1 MSSSG
6 PRSWVGGRVRRVV
19 LAGTVAAIATG
30 VVIGGVTSG
39 ASSTKQSVRPSTA
52 GITSEPYGTLDNG
65 KVVTQYTLTN
75 ANGMVVKLLDWGGII
90 TDIEV
95 PDRAGNFADVTLGL
109 NSLDQYRAATT
120 YFGAIIGRYA
130 NRIANHQFTLDGTT
144 YVLSRNNGP
153 NTLHGGKRGWDK
165 RLWTATEVTGP
176 DSVGIR
182 LERTSPNGE
191 MGFPGRVDATVTISL
206 TDDNKIDFVYHAT
219 TNAPTVINMTN
230 HSYFNLAGEGSGDVF
245 NTLLYLNADGYTPV
259 NENLIPTGAI
269 TPVAGTAFDFTT
281 PTPIGTNIHDGD
293 PQIVIAHGFD
303 HNWVLNRPAGDTSL
317 ILAATAED
325 PTSGRVL
332 SVWTTEPG
340 IQFYSGNFLDGSLVG
355 PSGHTY
361 RQSDGFTLE
370 TQHYPDSPNEPSFP
384 STVLRPGESYDS
396 HTIYAF
402 SVDG

>member
-1 MSSSG
+1 MS
-6 PRSWVGGRVRRVV
+6 RSELGSAIGSRARRLV
-19 LAGTVAAIATG
+19 LLGVAVLATG

-39 ASSTKQSVRPSTA
+39 ASSTKKSVRPATA
-52 GITSEPYGTLDNG
+52 GITSEIYGTLDNG
-65 KVVTQYTLTN
+65 KDVHQYTLTN

-95 PDRAGNFADVTLGL
+95 PDRTGTFADITLGL
-109 NSLDQYRAATT
+109 NSLEDYQTVSP

-130 NRIANHQFTLDGTT
+130 NRIANHQFSLDGTT
-144 YVLSRNNGP
+144 YVLSKNNGP

-165 RLWTATEVTGP
+165 RLWNATEVSG
-176 DSVGIR
+176 DGFVGVQ
-182 LERTSPNGE
+182 LERKSPNGE

-230 HSYFNLAGEGSGDVF
+230 HSYFNLRGEGTGDVF
-245 NTLLYLNADGYTPV
+245 DTLLYIDADGYTPV
-259 NENLIPTGAI
+259 DANLIPTGAI

-281 PTPIGTNIHDGD
+281 PTPIGAHIRDGD

-303 HNWVLNRPAGDTSL
+303 HNWVLNRPAGDTSM

-325 PTSGRVL
+325 PASGRVL

-361 RQSDGFTLE
+361 RQGDGFTLE
-370 TQHYPDSPNEPSFP
+370 TQHYPDSPNQPSFP

>member
-1 MSSSG
+1 MS
-6 PRSWVGGRVRRVV
+6 RSELGSAIGSRARRLV
-19 LAGTVAAIATG
+19 LLGVAVLATG

-39 ASSTKQSVRPSTA
+39 ASSTKKSVRPATA
-52 GITSEPYGTLDNG
+52 GITSEIYGTLDNG
-65 KVVTQYTLTN
+65 KDVHQYTLTN

-95 PDRAGNFADVTLGL
+95 PDRTGTFADITLGL
-109 NSLDQYRAATT
+109 NSLEDYQTVSP

-130 NRIANHQFTLDGTT
+130 NRIANHQFSLDGTT
-144 YVLSRNNGP
+144 YVLSKNNGP

-165 RLWTATEVTGP
+165 RLWNATEVSG
-176 DSVGIR
+176 DGFVGVQ
-182 LERTSPNGE
+182 LERKSPNGE

-230 HSYFNLAGEGSGDVF
+230 HSYFNLRGEGTGDVF
-245 NTLLYLNADGYTPV
+245 DTLLYIDADGYTPV
-259 NENLIPTGAI
+259 DANLIPTGAI

-281 PTPIGTNIHDGD
+281 PTPIGAHIRDGD

-303 HNWVLNRPAGDTSL
+303 HNWVLNRPAGDTSM

-325 PTSGRVL
+325 PASGRVL

-361 RQSDGFTLE
+361 RQGDGFTLE
-370 TQHYPDSPNEPSFP
+370 TQHYPDSPNQPSFP

-396 HTIYAF
+396 HTVYAF